1 MTGLTIETM
10 SRDDLALAVDW
21 AAAEGWNP
29 GLNDA
34 APFHETDPAGFLMA
48 RVDGQPVGCISVVAY
63 DDAFGFLGFYIV
75 RPEFRGRG
83 FGWAL
88 WQAGIARLGER
99 TIGLDGVVAQQDN
112 YRKSGFVLAHRNV
125 RYEGVSR
132 ADMPLDP
139 RLARIGQGVFPS
151 IRDYDR
157 SFFPVPRDAFVANW
171 TRGGGRTG
179 YALIDGGEVLGYGV
193 IRPAREGHKIGPLFA
208 EDPQEADLIF
218 RALAS
223 TVKGEAL
230 VIDPPDPNTEAIDL
244 VERHDLSPVFETA
257 RMYRGPTPDLPLA
270 RIFGITTFELG

>member
-139 RLARIGQGVFPS
+139 RLARIGQGIFP
-151 IRDYDR
+151 R
-157 SFFPVPRDAFVANW
+157 S
-171 TRGGGRTG
+171 
-179 YALIDGGEVLGYGV
+179 
-193 IRPAREGHKIGPLFA
+193 
-208 EDPQEADLIF
+208 
-218 RALAS
+218 
-223 TVKGEAL
+223 
-230 VIDPPDPNTEAIDL
+230 
-244 VERHDLSPVFETA
+244 
-257 RMYRGPTPDLPLA
+257 
-270 RIFGITTFELG
+270 GITTGRSFPFRATLSSPTGRAAAGALATPSSTAAKCSAMA